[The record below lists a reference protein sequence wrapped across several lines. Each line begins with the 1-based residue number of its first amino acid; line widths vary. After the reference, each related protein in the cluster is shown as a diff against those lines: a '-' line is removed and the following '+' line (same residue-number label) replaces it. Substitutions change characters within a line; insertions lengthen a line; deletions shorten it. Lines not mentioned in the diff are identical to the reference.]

1 MISRLHVITQDLEN
15 FSHIH
20 QVELACKGGAD
31 WVQLRVKNTN
41 YDDWITLA
49 SNAIKI
55 CRKFGT
61 KLIINDSV
69 QVALEVDADG
79 VHLGKDDMPIHSARA
94 LLGDHKIIG
103 GTGTTLE
110 DIININKAGA
120 DYAGIGPFKFTVTKK
135 NLSPL
140 LGFEKYKEF
149 IKQLELL
156 KIELPIIAVGGIQ
169 VGDVPSLLD
178 MGIYGV
184 AVSSA
189 IFSSDHPNTSLSD
202 FQKSV
207 QFNLENPSYVINNS
221 R

>member
-1 MISRLHVITQDLEN
+1 MISRLHVITQDLDN
-15 FSHIH
+15 FSHID
-20 QVELACKGGAD
+20 QVEMACKGGAD

-49 SNAIKI
+49 KDAIKV

-69 QVALEVDADG
+69 QVALEVNADG
-79 VHLGKDDMPIHSARA
+79 VHLGKDDMPIHSARV
-94 LLGDHKIIG
+94 LLGNEKIIG

-110 DIININKAGA
+110 DIIHIYESGA
-120 DYAGIGPFKFTVTKK
+120 DYAGIGPFKFTATKK

-149 IKQLELL
+149 IEQLQKL
-156 KIELPIIAVGGIQ
+156 KIDLPIIAVGGIL
-169 VGDVPSLLD
+169 VSDVHSLLG
-178 MGIYGV
+178 MGIFGI

-189 IFSSDHPNTSLSD
+189 IFSSAFPNQSLSE
-202 FQKSV
+202 FQKSIQV
-207 QFNLENPSYVINNS
+207 NLENTSYVVNNS
-221 R
+221 

>member
-1 MISRLHVITQDLEN
+1 MISRLHVITQDLDN

-31 WVQLRVKNTN
+31 WIQLRVKDTT
-41 YDDWITLA
+41 YEDWKTLA
-49 SNAIKI
+49 KDAIQI
-55 CRKFGT
+55 CRKHGT

-69 QVALEVDADG
+69 QVAMEVDADG

-94 LLGDHKIIG
+94 LLGKNKIIG
-103 GTGTTLE
+103 GTGTTME
-110 DIININKAGA
+110 DIVHIYESGA
-120 DYAGIGPFKFTVTKK
+120 DYAGIGPFKFTATKK

-140 LGFEKYKEF
+140 LGLKKYKDF
-149 IKQLELL
+149 SLQLQNQ
-156 KIELPIIAVGGIQ
+156 KIEIPIIAVGGIL
-169 VGDVPSLLD
+169 VSDVHPLLR

-189 IFSSDHPNTSLSD
+189 IFSAAFPNQSLYE

-207 QFNLENPSYVINNS
+207 QINTENPSYVIDNS
-221 R
+221 